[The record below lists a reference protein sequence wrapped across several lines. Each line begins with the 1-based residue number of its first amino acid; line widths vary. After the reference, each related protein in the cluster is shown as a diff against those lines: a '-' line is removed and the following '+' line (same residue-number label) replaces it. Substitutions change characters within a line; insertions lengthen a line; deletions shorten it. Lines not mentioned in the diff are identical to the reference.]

1 VTLPLVIR
9 TNTGS
14 GFSAGAQHS
23 QSLEALLM
31 HVPGLTIAAPSTP
44 RDAKGL
50 LRTAIRSDNPVLFF
64 EHKGIYFNPGAVPKG
79 EYTIPFGSA
88 DIKRPGTD
96 VTLVAIAAM
105 VNKALSV
112 AEKLAEEGISIEV
125 IDPRTLVPLDAQR
138 IVESVE
144 KTGRLVIAEEGC
156 LTGGFGAEV
165 AAIAAQQ
172 AFDHL
177 DAPIERVAAR
187 DTPIPFAPRLE
198 KTVIPGEDRIEEAVR
213 TVVGG

>member
-1 VTLPLVIR
+1 
-9 TNTGS
+9 
-14 GFSAGAQHS
+14 
-23 QSLEALLM
+23 M
-31 HVPGLTIAAPSTP
+31 HVPGLTIAVPSTP

-79 EYTIPFGSA
+79 EYTVPFGAA
-88 DIKRPGTD
+88 DIKRAGAD
-96 VTLVAIAAM
+96 VTVVAIAAM
-105 VNKALSV
+105 VSKVLAV
-112 AEKLAEEGISIEV
+112 AERLAEEGISVEV
-125 IDPRTLVPLDAQR
+125 IDPRTLVPLDTQM
-138 IVESVE
+138 IVESVK

-165 AAIAAQQ
+165 AAIAAKQ

-187 DTPIPFAPRLE
+187 DTPVPFAPQLE
-198 KTVIPGEDRIEEAVR
+198 KTVIPGEDRIQAAIRTAV
-213 TVVGG
+213 GE

>member
-1 VTLPLVIR
+1 
-9 TNTGS
+9 
-14 GFSAGAQHS
+14 
-23 QSLEALLM
+23 
-31 HVPGLTIAAPSTP
+31 VPGLVIAVPSTP

-88 DIKRPGTD
+88 EVKRAGAD
-96 VTLVAIAAM
+96 VTVVAIGAM
-105 VNKALSV
+105 VTKALGV
-112 AEKLAEEGISIEV
+112 AEKLAEEGISLEV
-125 IDPRTLVPLDAQR
+125 IDPRTLAPLDSRA

-144 KTGRLVIAEEGC
+144 KTGRLVTVEEGC

-165 AAIAAQQ
+165 AAIAAKE

-177 DAPIERVAAR
+177 DAPIERVATR
-187 DTPIPFAPRLE
+187 DTPVPFAPELE
-198 KTVIPGEDRIEEAVR
+198 RSVIPGEDRIEQAIR
-213 TVVGG
+213 SVVGG